1 MQGSSRVTAA
11 LLRDLP
17 TFTGLSDAQLERISE
32 IAVIEE
38 LPAQQALL
46 RQGGPAH
53 TLRIVVTGKLSLC
66 IELGGGHERCLVT
79 MTRGEVVGWSALLDQ
94 ATWLASVTAIKPSTV
109 LAIDGATL
117 RGLCEADHELGY
129 HVMRNL
135 FTAVAARLQDTRLQL
150 LDTYGH
156 A

>member
-66 IELGGGHERCLVT
+66 IELVQL
-79 MTRGEVVGWSALLDQ
+79 ALPSR
-94 ATWLASVTAIKPSTV
+94 ATDVDDLLLNVLGAAIGSLFAVSWLHRSN
-109 LAIDGATL
+109 
-117 RGLCEADHELGY
+117 R
-129 HVMRNL
+129 
-135 FTAVAARLQDTRLQL
+135 
-150 LDTYGH
+150 
-156 A
+156 